1 MQQLL
6 GRFYMAVLMRLTALR
21 LRQGCC
27 SMRPVA
33 LTTKLSA
40 ILAALEQLHG
50 PVVTIL
56 LPTS

>member
-1 MQQLL
+1 
-6 GRFYMAVLMRLTALR
+6 MAVLMRLTALR

-33 LTTKLSA
+33 PTTELSA
-40 ILAALEQLHG
+40 TLAALEQLHG
-50 PVVTIL
+50 PLVTIL